1 MSEIVDLYEAEANLS
16 QLVDR
21 AAQGEEIIIA
31 ENGIPLVRLTPAPFA
46 GEERKPSGALG
57 VTFMSDDFDD
67 PLPPEIQ
74 AAFEGL
80 S

>member
-1 MSEIVDLYEAEANLS
+1 MSEIVNLDEAKTHLS

-21 AAQGEEIIIA
+21 AARGEEILIA
-31 ENGIPLVRLTPAPFA
+31 KSGIPLVRLTPAPFA
-46 GEERKPSGALG
+46 GQERKPAGALG

>member
-1 MSEIVDLYEAEANLS
+1 MMGFEEIV
-16 QLVDR
+16 
-21 AAQGEEIIIA
+21 IA
-31 ENGIPLVRLTPAPFA
+31 KNGIPLVRLTPAPLA
-46 GEERKPSGALG
+46 GQERKPSGALR

-74 AAFEGL
+74 NAFEGL